1 MEERPWVGHDVAR
14 GRGDVLPHG
23 VPGTSPA
30 ARRPSERGSEDEPAT
45 AHGQDCVQ
53 GAEAQ
58 GREGGES
65 PGTGGGGGGEGK
77 VGGGCSG
84 DRGPVGG
91 GSGGSEFGD
100 RQSQPLFRIVK
111 VINTAEKTSLEK
123 VKMANFV
130 ICILPQFLKI
140 HYRCH
145 HHRTAT

>member
-65 PGTGGGGGGEGK
+65 PGTGGGGGGRGRLGVAVPVTGVLLGAG
-77 VGGGCSG
+77 VGG
-84 DRGPVGG
+84 P
-91 GSGGSEFGD
+91 
-100 RQSQPLFRIVK
+100 
-111 VINTAEKTSLEK
+111 SLETGSHNHCS
-123 VKMANFV
+123 A
-130 ICILPQFLKI
+130 L
-140 HYRCH
+140 
-145 HHRTAT
+145 